1 MILSPKNK
9 YERSSSIFDEM
20 NINKNNVSD
29 KNFNFKDRK
38 NLFETARRQT
48 LEREQNRIEYLKMK
62 EKEKRELRLKRIYQG
77 NILYDRVVIKKTK
90 FERFENLKRENLE
103 VFKRKKLLN
112 NLFGHCDSENDDE
125 YLLKTKIIIENEN
138 DNSIN
143 KILPIYKSKT
153 LFENQYI
160 KFKLLDRNG
169 NYHKYSRNYNNF
181 NNNFNFT
188 ERNDNNSFK
197 GIFYDV
203 NNRCQNNRYI
213 NNYDNNENEISNKY
227 YNSFNYGKK
236 IYGSSFNY
244 RPKNKTKLFIKLN
257 NTLFL

>member
-1 MILSPKNK
+1 MILSPKKK
-9 YERSSSIFDEM
+9 YERTSSIFNEI
-20 NINKNNVSD
+20 NTNKNTFSY

-143 KILPIYKSKT
+143 KILPIYKTKT
-153 LFENQYI
+153 IFENQYI

-213 NNYDNNENEISNKY
+213 NNYDNKENEILNKN
-227 YNSFNYGKK
+227 YNSFNYEKK
-236 IYGSSFNY
+236 NYASSFKY